1 MLKIVKIFGISLVV
15 VSFLLL
21 IAFFGTLGLGT
32 GTIDSTAGEAMHV
45 PLLTDAVFLW
55 TYVLFAAAIVVA
67 LAAAVYKFIKASV
80 SNPKSALR
88 AVIPLLLFVGIF
100 VVSFFMGSGERME
113 IIGYEGTQNE
123 GIWAQVTDMFIYTT
137 YTLLVLIILSI
148 VGSKIYTAL
157 K

>member
-1 MLKIVKIFGISLVV
+1 
-15 VSFLLL
+15 
-21 IAFFGTLGLGT
+21 
-32 GTIDSTAGEAMHV
+32 MHV
-45 PLLTDAVFLW
+45 PLNRCGFLW

-88 AVIPLLLFVGIF
+88 AIIPVLLFAGIF
-100 VVSFFMGSGERME
+100 IISFFMGSGERID

-137 YTLLVLIILSI
+137 YILLVLVILSI
-148 VGSKIYTAL
+148 IGSKIYTAL